1 MNIKTIRIH
10 CTVIFIILLIGSG
23 ISGCIEA
30 SEPYSPIKYSITI
43 ETNDQ
48 TTVYLP
54 VLLDLPNN
62 TVADLVDSLKVKM
75 KEFPD
80 VEVSYDVIDTIHGKA
95 LMINTSGNVTL
106 KAVNNFKYYDDH
118 PEMPISPFI
127 SEYEDEPKF
136 FDFSMKKN
144 ETNPY
149 VSFHYAYFESS
160 NDHQIKVKIV
170 YEASTKVGGEYC
182 TSLPDGTDER
192 HYFFTMEPGWQV
204 IGFEREVGYF

>member
-1 MNIKTIRIH
+1 MKT
-10 CTVIFIILLIGSG
+10 TLIIYLLLLLISSS
-23 ISGCIEA
+23 ISGCIET

-62 TVADLVDSLKVKM
+62 TVADLVDSLKVEM
-75 KEFPD
+75 KESPD
-80 VEVSYDVIDTIHGKA
+80 IEVSYDIIDTIHGKA
-95 LMINTSGNVTL
+95 LRINTSGNVSL
-106 KAVNNFKYYDDH
+106 KAVSSFKYYDSH
-118 PEMPISPFI
+118 PEMPITPFI
-127 SEYEDEPKF
+127 SKYEDEPKF
-136 FDFSMKKN
+136 FDISMKTN

-149 VSFHYAYFESS
+149 VSFHNAYLENS
-160 NDHQIKVKIV
+160 NNHQIKVKIV
-170 YEASTKVGGEYC
+170 YEASTEVGGEYC